1 VEVILHSRL
10 FLLLLFFF
18 FFGWKIWL
26 LVEKKTVCR
35 NERRGERGE
44 FEVSQS
50 GCEAGLSR
58 VGQGRREKAYRNAVA
73 QSFCGSA

>member
-1 VEVILHSRL
+1 VD
-10 FLLLLFFF
+10 
-18 FFGWKIWL
+18 
-26 LVEKKTVCR
+26 KKTVGR

-44 FEVSQS
+44 FEVSES
-50 GCEAGLSR
+50 GCEAGLSG